1 MKMKNMKN
9 DSNMNLTHKKYKPYE
24 APTNPKKILHKKTR
38 QNRIHSNSIQNKAY
52 AQQVKAN
59 EYATAN
65 KKISKRK
72 TDNNKNNTLSPAQ
85 LEYVR
90 NIRKKQI
97 LIKLYQ
103 LLLFVGFIALWE
115 FTAHHGIINDFI
127 FSCPSKLFSTF
138 IAMIKDGSLL
148 HHIGITLY
156 ETLLGF
162 AIVIIGSLIVATLF
176 WWNETLSKVLEP
188 YLVILN
194 SLPKS
199 ALAPVLI
206 VWLGANKG
214 TIIVCACSV
223 AIFGSIL
230 NIYTGFVNVESDK
243 IKLVKTLKG
252 NRFQCLKLVVL
263 PSNVPNIISVMKV
276 NIGLCLVG
284 VVIGE
289 FLAAREGLGYLIIYG
304 SQTFKMGN
312 VLLSIL
318 ILCVIAM
325 LLYMILQKVE
335 KKFSGY
341 F

>member
-1 MKMKNMKN
+1 MKMKTSDKTMQPQ
-9 DSNMNLTHKKYKPYE
+9 KK
-24 APTNPKKILHKKTR
+24 
-38 QNRIHSNSIQNKAY
+38 QN
-52 AQQVKAN
+52 
-59 EYATAN
+59 EP
-65 KKISKRK
+65 ISDK
-72 TDNNKNNTLSPAQ
+72 Q
-85 LEYVR
+85 LEYVQKIKR
-90 NIRKKQI
+90 NRI
-97 LIKLYQ
+97 LIRIYQ
-103 LLLFVGFIALWE
+103 FLIFIGLLFIWE
-115 FTAHHGIINDFI
+115 FTARYGIINDFI
-127 FSCPSKLFSTF
+127 FCSPSKLLVTL
-138 IAMIKDGSLL
+138 ITMLKDGSLL

-156 ETLLGF
+156 ETLVSF
-162 AIVIIGSLIVATLF
+162 VIVIAGSLIIATLF
-176 WWNETLSKVLEP
+176 WWNKTLSRVLEP

-194 SLPKS
+194 ALPKS

-206 VWLGANKG
+206 VWLGSNMT

-230 NIYTGFVNVESDK
+230 NIYTGFVNVDADK
-243 IKLVKTLKG
+243 IKLIETLKG

-263 PSNVPNIISVMKV
+263 PSNIPNIISIMKV

-304 SQTFKMGN
+304 SQTFKMSN

-325 LLYMILQKVE
+325 LLYMVLQHIE
-335 KKFSGY
+335 KKMTEY

>member
-1 MKMKNMKN
+1 MKIKTKKSDEVDINTHEKNITLK
-9 DSNMNLTHKKYKPYE
+9 
-24 APTNPKKILHKKTR
+24 
-38 QNRIHSNSIQNKAY
+38 
-52 AQQVKAN
+52 
-59 EYATAN
+59 
-65 KKISKRK
+65 KRK
-72 TDNNKNNTLSPAQ
+72 FHSKTKETEKNTLSPAQ
-85 LEYVR
+85 LTYVR
-90 NIRKKQI
+90 NIRKKQFMI
-97 LIKLYQ
+97 RLYQ
-103 LLLFVGFIALWE
+103 LLLFVGFIILWE
-115 FTAHHGIINDFI
+115 YTARKGIINDFI
-127 FSCPSKLFSTF
+127 FCCPSKLFATF
-138 IAMIKDGSLL
+138 ITMLKDGSLM

-156 ETLLGF
+156 ETLAGF

-206 VWLGANKG
+206 VWLGSNKT

-243 IKLVKTLKG
+243 IKLIKTLKG
-252 NRFQCLKLVVL
+252 NRFQVLRLVVL
-263 PSNVPNIISVMKV
+263 PSNVPNIISIMKV

-318 ILCVIAM
+318 ILCAIAM
-325 LLYMILQKVE
+325 LLYLILQKVE
-335 KKFSGY
+335 KKLSGY

>member
-1 MKMKNMKN
+1 MKTKTLDNIAN
-9 DSNMNLTHKKYKPYE
+9 SNKP
-24 APTNPKKILHKKTR
+24 
-38 QNRIHSNSIQNKAY
+38 
-52 AQQVKAN
+52 
-59 EYATAN
+59 
-65 KKISKRK
+65 
-72 TDNNKNNTLSPAQ
+72 TLSPAQ
-85 LEYVR
+85 LNFVR
-90 NIRKKQI
+90 SIRRKHI
-97 LIKLYQ
+97 MIRLYQ
-103 LLLFVGFIALWE
+103 LMLFVGFLLLWE
-115 FTAHHGIINDFI
+115 YTARHGIINDFI
-127 FSCPSKLFSTF
+127 FSCPSKLYATF
-138 IAMIKDGSLL
+138 ISMLKDGSLL

-156 ETLLGF
+156 ETLAGF
-162 AIVIIGSLIVATLF
+162 SIVIFGSLIIATLF

-194 SLPKS
+194 ALPKS

-206 VWLGANKG
+206 VWLGSNKT

-230 NIYTGFVNVESDK
+230 NIYTGFVNVENDK
-243 IKLVKTLKG
+243 LKLIKTLKG

-325 LLYMILQKVE
+325 LLYLILQKVE
-335 KKFSGY
+335 KKLSGY

>member
-1 MKMKNMKN
+1 MKMKTSDKTKQ
-9 DSNMNLTHKKYKPYE
+9 LQKKSREPVSDK
-24 APTNPKKILHKKTR
+24 
-38 QNRIHSNSIQNKAY
+38 
-52 AQQVKAN
+52 
-59 EYATAN
+59 
-65 KKISKRK
+65 
-72 TDNNKNNTLSPAQ
+72 Q

-90 NIRKKQI
+90 KIKRNRI
-97 LIKLYQ
+97 LIRIYQ
-103 LLLFVGFIALWE
+103 LLIFTGFLLIWE
-115 FTAHHGIINDFI
+115 YTARHGIINDFI
-127 FSCPSKLFSTF
+127 FCSPSKLFATLVT
-138 IAMIKDGSLL
+138 MLKDGSLL

-156 ETLLGF
+156 ETLMSF
-162 AIVIIGSLIVATLF
+162 VIVIAGSLIIATLF
-176 WWNETLSKVLEP
+176 WWNKTLSRVMEP

-194 SLPKS
+194 ALPKS

-206 VWLGANKG
+206 VWLGSNKT

-230 NIYTGFVNVESDK
+230 NIYTGFVNVDTDK
-243 IKLVKTLKG
+243 IKLIETLKG

-263 PSNVPNIISVMKV
+263 PSNIPNIISIMKV

-304 SQTFKMGN
+304 SQTFKMSN

-325 LLYMILQKVE
+325 LLYMVLQHIE
-335 KKFSGY
+335 KKMTEY

>member
-1 MKMKNMKN
+1 MKMKTSDKTMQ
-9 DSNMNLTHKKYKPYE
+9 LQKKSREPVSDK
-24 APTNPKKILHKKTR
+24 
-38 QNRIHSNSIQNKAY
+38 
-52 AQQVKAN
+52 
-59 EYATAN
+59 
-65 KKISKRK
+65 
-72 TDNNKNNTLSPAQ
+72 Q

-90 NIRKKQI
+90 KIKRNRI
-97 LIKLYQ
+97 LIRIYQ
-103 LLLFVGFIALWE
+103 LLIFTGFLLIWE
-115 FTAHHGIINDFI
+115 YTARHGIINDFI
-127 FSCPSKLFSTF
+127 FCSPSKLFVTLVT
-138 IAMIKDGSLL
+138 MLKDGSLL

-156 ETLLGF
+156 ETLVSF
-162 AIVIIGSLIVATLF
+162 VIVIAGSLIIATLL
-176 WWNETLSKVLEP
+176 WWNKTLSRVMEP

-194 SLPKS
+194 ALPKS

-206 VWLGANKG
+206 VWLGSNKT

-223 AIFGSIL
+223 AVFGSIL
-230 NIYTGFVNVESDK
+230 NIYTGFVNVDADK
-243 IKLVKTLKG
+243 IKLIETLKG

-263 PSNVPNIISVMKV
+263 PSNIPNIISIMKV

-304 SQTFKMGN
+304 SQTFKMSN

-325 LLYMILQKVE
+325 LLYMVLQHIE
-335 KKFSGY
+335 KKMTEY

>member
-1 MKMKNMKN
+1 MKMKTSDKTMQ
-9 DSNMNLTHKKYKPYE
+9 LQKKSREPVSDK
-24 APTNPKKILHKKTR
+24 
-38 QNRIHSNSIQNKAY
+38 
-52 AQQVKAN
+52 
-59 EYATAN
+59 
-65 KKISKRK
+65 
-72 TDNNKNNTLSPAQ
+72 Q

-90 NIRKKQI
+90 KIKRNRI
-97 LIKLYQ
+97 LIRIYQ
-103 LLLFVGFIALWE
+103 LLIFTGFLLIWE
-115 FTAHHGIINDFI
+115 YTARHGIINDFI
-127 FSCPSKLFSTF
+127 FCSPSKLFVTLVT
-138 IAMIKDGSLL
+138 MLKDGSLL

-156 ETLLGF
+156 EALVSF
-162 AIVIIGSLIVATLF
+162 VIVIAGSLIIATLL
-176 WWNETLSKVLEP
+176 WWNKTLSRVMEP

-194 SLPKS
+194 ALPKS

-206 VWLGANKG
+206 VWLGSNKT

-223 AIFGSIL
+223 AVFGSIL
-230 NIYTGFVNVESDK
+230 NIYTGFVNVDADK
-243 IKLVKTLKG
+243 IKLIETLKG

-263 PSNVPNIISVMKV
+263 PSNIPNIISIMKV

-304 SQTFKMGN
+304 SQTFKMSN

-325 LLYMILQKVE
+325 LLYMVLQHIE
-335 KKFSGY
+335 KKMTEY

>member
-1 MKMKNMKN
+1 MKMKTSDKTMQ
-9 DSNMNLTHKKYKPYE
+9 LQKKSREPVSDK
-24 APTNPKKILHKKTR
+24 
-38 QNRIHSNSIQNKAY
+38 
-52 AQQVKAN
+52 
-59 EYATAN
+59 
-65 KKISKRK
+65 
-72 TDNNKNNTLSPAQ
+72 Q

-90 NIRKKQI
+90 KIKRNRI
-97 LIKLYQ
+97 LIRIYQ
-103 LLLFVGFIALWE
+103 LLIFTGFLLIWE
-115 FTAHHGIINDFI
+115 YTARHGIINDFI
-127 FSCPSKLFSTF
+127 FCSPSKLFATLVT
-138 IAMIKDGSLL
+138 MLKDGSLL

-156 ETLLGF
+156 ETLMSF
-162 AIVIIGSLIVATLF
+162 VIVIAGSLIIATLF
-176 WWNETLSKVLEP
+176 WWNKTLSRVMEP

-194 SLPKS
+194 ALPKS

-206 VWLGANKG
+206 VWLGSNKT

-230 NIYTGFVNVESDK
+230 NIYTGFVNVDTDK
-243 IKLVKTLKG
+243 IKLIETLKG

-263 PSNVPNIISVMKV
+263 PSNIPNIISIMKV

-304 SQTFKMGN
+304 SQTFKMSN

-325 LLYMILQKVE
+325 LLYMVLQHIE
-335 KKFSGY
+335 KKMTEY

>member
-1 MKMKNMKN
+1 MKTK
-9 DSNMNLTHKKYKPYE
+9 
-24 APTNPKKILHKKTR
+24 
-38 QNRIHSNSIQNKAY
+38 HS
-52 AQQVKAN
+52 
-59 EYATAN
+59 
-65 KKISKRK
+65 
-72 TDNNKNNTLSPAQ
+72 DLSPAQ
-85 LEYVR
+85 LKYLR
-90 NIRKKQI
+90 DIRKKQI
-97 LIKLYQ
+97 KIRLYQ
-103 LLLFVGFIALWE
+103 LLLLVGFIILWE
-115 FTAHHGIINDFI
+115 YTAKHDMINSFI
-127 FSCPSKLFSTF
+127 FSSPSKLFATF
-138 IAMIKDGSLL
+138 ISMLKDGSLI

-156 ETLLGF
+156 ETLVGF
-162 AIVIIGSLIVATLF
+162 IIVIFGSLIVATLF

-206 VWLGANKG
+206 VWLGSNKT

-230 NIYTGFVNVESDK
+230 NIYTGFVNVEADK
-243 IKLVKTLKG
+243 LKLIKTLKG
-252 NRFQCLKLVVL
+252 NRFQCLRLVVL
-263 PSNVPNIISVMKV
+263 PSNVPNIISIMKV

-325 LLYMILQKVE
+325 LLYLILQKIE
-335 KKFSGY
+335 KKLSGY

>member
-1 MKMKNMKN
+1 MKMKTS
-9 DSNMNLTHKKYKPYE
+9 D
-24 APTNPKKILHKKTR
+24 KTM
-38 QNRIHSNSIQNKAY
+38 QLQK
-52 AQQVKAN
+52 
-59 EYATAN
+59 
-65 KKISKRK
+65 KRK
-72 TDNNKNNTLSPAQ
+72 EPVSDKQ

-90 NIRKKQI
+90 KIKRNRI
-97 LIKLYQ
+97 LIRIYQ
-103 LLLFVGFIALWE
+103 LLIFTGFLLIWE
-115 FTAHHGIINDFI
+115 YTAMHGIINDFI
-127 FSCPSKLFSTF
+127 FCSPSKLFATL
-138 IAMIKDGSLL
+138 ITMLKDGSLL

-156 ETLLGF
+156 ETLAGF
-162 AIVIIGSLIVATLF
+162 VIVIAGSLIIATLF
-176 WWNETLSKVLEP
+176 WWNKTLSQVLEP

-194 SLPKS
+194 ALPKS

-206 VWLGANKG
+206 VWLGANKM

-230 NIYTGFVNVESDK
+230 NIYTGFVNVDADK
-243 IKLVKTLKG
+243 IKLIETLKG

-263 PSNVPNIISVMKV
+263 PSNIPNIISIMKV

-304 SQTFKMGN
+304 SQTFKMSN

-325 LLYMILQKVE
+325 LLYMVLQHIE
-335 KKFSGY
+335 KKMTEY